1 MRLLFLLVFIISS
14 SFAIAIDKT
23 WYENTNENLEKI
35 YSEQTK
41 KIDSIKS
48 SLPQEEKEQADY
60 QLLLLKK
67 LTNLLKQNKTI
78 NH

>member
-41 KIDSIKS
+41 KLI
-48 SLPQEEKEQADY
+48 LQNQAY
-60 QLLLLKK
+60 HKK
-67 LTNLLKQNKTI
+67 RKNRLII
-78 NH
+78 NCYY